1 MVKKLESLSYKV
13 FVIVSFALLRSSYF
27 IFLISITI
35 NLFLTMFTQL
45 PFLTRH
51 EKVTCFMKFSVNGKK
66 NLKIFHTSFSSLFRL
81 RCYGQVTSIS
91 YVHFRSLFLT
101 NFTQTFFF
109 KSTRQI
115 LLVSW
120 NFPRMVKK
128 TNEIKFSYKFLV
140 FISIALL
147 RSSYFNFLRSFQ
159 IILF

>member
-1 MVKKLESLSYKV
+1 MVKKLKSLSYKV

-45 PFLTRH
+45 PFLSRH

-101 NFTQTFFF
+101 NFTQTFFLN
-109 KSTRQI
+109 RHD
-115 LLVSW
+115 
-120 NFPRMVKK
+120 
-128 TNEIKFSYKFLV
+128 KFY
-140 FISIALL
+140 
-147 RSSYFNFLRSFQ
+147 SFHG
-159 IILF
+159 IFREW